1 MKTAE
6 KDKIYNTIAL
16 KQYELEELKGI
27 KSNLCTMDKDY
38 KAEMTIITIH
48 TGIFGGIS
56 YKKKSTT
63 VVVPQLLIQIIDKLI
78 ENKREYLDK
87 AINLAAITEMN
98 KEREE
103 K

>member
-16 KQYELEELKGI
+16 KQYELEELKEI

-63 VVVPQLLIQIIDKLI
+63 VVPQLLIQIIDKLI

-87 AINLAAITEMN
+87 AINLAAITEIN

>member
-1 MKTAE
+1 MKAIE

-16 KQYELEELKGI
+16 KQNELEELKEI
-27 KSNLCTMDKDY
+27 KLDLLTMDKNY
-38 KAEMTIITIH
+38 KTEMTIKTIH
-48 TGIFGGIS
+48 TRIFGGEL
-56 YKKKSTT
+56 YKRKKKIT
-63 VVVPQLLIQIIDKLI
+63 VVPDTLIQIIDKLI

-87 AINLAAITEMN
+87 AINLVATAEL

>member
-27 KSNLCTMDKDY
+27 KSNLCTMDKDC
-38 KAEMTIITIH
+38 KAEMTIRTIH

-56 YKKKSTT
+56 CKNKSTT
-63 VVVPQLLIQIIDKLI
+63 VVPQLLIQIIDKLI

-87 AINLAAITEMN
+87 AINLAAITEIN

>member
-16 KQYELEELKGI
+16 KQYELEELKEI
-27 KSNLCTMDKDY
+27 KSNLCTMDKDC
-38 KAEMTIITIH
+38 KAEMTIRTIH

-63 VVVPQLLIQIIDKLI
+63 VVPQLLIQIIDKLI